1 MLNMKTVYYTK
12 DAYQNNTMRVNYFEK
27 DAIKRNITFQYNEE
41 TELTEQVIEEQYWNC
56 LLFCQ
61 RLEWVNDE
69 TELDDYIEE
78 VRLYWE
84 NRINT

>member
-1 MLNMKTVYYTK
+1 MKTVYYTK
-12 DAYQNNTMRVNYFEK
+12 DTYQNNTMRVNYFEK
-27 DAIKRNITFQYNEE
+27 DAIKKNITFQYNEE
-41 TELTEQVIEEQYWNC
+41 TELTEQVTEEQYWDR

-69 TELDDYIEE
+69 TELDSYIEE
-78 VRLYWE
+78 VRQYWE